1 MPRTVYGHPDFQG
14 VWATGFLTRL
24 ERPPGAEGLITERF
38 TRVSDTELFYRYTV
52 EDAELY
58 TQPWSG
64 ERSMT
69 RHDGPIY
76 EYGCHEGNY
85 SMENILLGGQ
95 AEMAARAETGT
106 APD

>member
-1 MPRTVYGHPDFQG
+1 M
-14 VWATGFLTRL
+14 
-24 ERPPGAEGLITERF
+24 
-38 TRVSDTELFYRYTV
+38 SDTELFYRYTV

-95 AEMAARAETGT
+95 AEMAARAETAT
-106 APD
+106 ARD